1 MYGKLCGM
9 KTTVEIPDSL
19 FLEAKRYAAEQ
30 RIPFREV
37 VEFGLRRVLSEKS
50 GKSKPFKLKDGSFKG
65 KGMVKDYTWPEIR
78 AMIYEGRGG

>member
-1 MYGKLCGM
+1 M

-19 FLEAKRYAAEQ
+19 FLEAKQYAAER

-37 VEFGLRRVLSEKS
+37 VETGLRKVMQESDRSK
-50 GKSKPFKLKDGSFKG
+50 KPFKLKNGAFKG

-78 AMIYEGRGG
+78 ALI